1 MVLQHK
7 RIQYEARG
15 GNCLLLLILE
25 VASFVSSVKSSLS
38 PVYSDTTQLNSTQLD
53 VELS

>member
-1 MVLQHK
+1 LSQIIVVVIIIIIIIIIIIVMCIRVQKTIHESK
-7 RIQYEARG
+7 I
-15 GNCLLLLILE
+15 
-25 VASFVSSVKSSLS
+25 LS